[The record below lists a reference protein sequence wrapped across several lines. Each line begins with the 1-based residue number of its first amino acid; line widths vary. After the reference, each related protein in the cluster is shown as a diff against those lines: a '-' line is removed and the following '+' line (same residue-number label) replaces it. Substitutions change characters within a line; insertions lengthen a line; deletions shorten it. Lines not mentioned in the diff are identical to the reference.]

1 MTSEQTGGRNG
12 NPAIRASVR
21 VATGTRRALRV
32 LILLVATARA
42 RAVAGGG
49 IAGIPKAATK
59 VGTKVGARAAGVGEA
74 RAEVDRP
81 VDPPCH
87 VRA

>member
-1 MTSEQTGGRNG
+1 MDHVPR
-12 NPAIRASVR
+12 
-21 VATGTRRALRV
+21 
-32 LILLVATARA
+32 LVATARA

-74 RAEVDRP
+74 GHRGVTRNLE
-81 VDPPCH
+81 
-87 VRA
+87 